1 MVLSNILFS
10 IYENRKKSPVFSWF
24 AYILRIVD
32 WTIHFLS
39 FGFVPSIGGDLYNLV
54 DNGLFKF
61 VLDKNIQKKHGQ
73 LYDKFRL
80 GTVKMCLIFDGELTK
95 KLLLENSIRRGG
107 LYNLLTKFFGKGIF
121 TSNIHS
127 RWMKQRKAIF
137 KLFSPQNLIKI
148 TPELTTSMFEEL
160 DRLITIKKDLD
171 LVTILSLIGLVGF
184 CRVIFGVDVT
194 DMSEELIEPLND
206 LLIYINGAVE
216 PVLITADPSYRKFI
230 ANKKFV
236 HNWMRKLIDKA
247 RKSKNCCEIM
257 RQQLDDIGSD
267 DETELVEFILS
278 VVLGGHETTARLML
292 GIIYSVCHD
301 KEIIEKL
308 NKETDEYFKGDYIS
322 LKKRPYLNNI
332 IKEGTRLFPPVW
344 LLSREA
350 KSDTYVDNHF
360 FKKGTQ
366 FLISPL
372 IILRDYNVWGSNAE
386 IFDPER
392 FNHMDPKSQ
401 ASKLYIPFIVG
412 SEDCPGKKFAILESA
427 IVVSKLFKEYEITV
441 LDHKLNPMSA
451 GTFRLSDKLPVS
463 IKKLKN

>member
-1 MVLSNILFS
+1 M
-10 IYENRKKSPVFSWF
+10 
-24 AYILRIVD
+24 
-32 WTIHFLS
+32 S
-39 FGFVPSIGGDLYNLV
+39 FGLVPSIGGDLYKLV

-61 VLDKNIQKKHGQ
+61 VLDKNIQKKQNQ

-95 KLLLENSIRRGG
+95 KILLNKSIERGS

-127 RWMKQRKAIF
+127 RWLKQRKAILE
-137 KLFSPQNLIKI
+137 LFGPQNLIQI

-171 LVTILSLIGLVGF
+171 LVTVLSLIGLVGF
-184 CRVIFGVDVT
+184 CKVIFRVDVT
-194 DMSEELIEPLND
+194 DMSEELIEPLNE

-236 HNWMRKLIDKA
+236 HNWMRKLIDRA
-247 RKSKNCCEIM
+247 RKSENIRE
-257 RQQLDDIGSD
+257 QFDDIGFD
-267 DETELVEFILS
+267 DETELIEFILS

-292 GIIYSVCHD
+292 GIIYSVYHD

-308 NKETDEYFKGDYIS
+308 NKETDEYPNGDFFN

-350 KSDTYVDNHF
+350 KNDIYIGNLF
-360 FKKGTQ
+360 FKKSTQ

-392 FNHMDPKSQ
+392 FSHMDPKSQ

-412 SEDCPGKKFAILESA
+412 SENCPGKKFAILESA
-427 IVVSKLFKEYEITV
+427 IVVSKLFKEYEITI
-441 LDHKLNPMSA
+441 LEHKLNPMSA

-463 IKKLKN
+463 IRKIEL